1 MEQNLN
7 AEPEITA
14 TTQPEET
21 RSTFSF
27 ANIYTA
33 VILNWKWFVL
43 SLIICIGLAAVY
55 LRYTTPI
62 YQASAKL
69 LIKDNDQNGGGRSA
83 NMLNSATLGMISNS
97 NGFDNELEI
106 LTSHSLAQQAV
117 RDLKLYVNYYHV
129 GKVKDVLMY
138 KTQPINVDVDPSH
151 LERLNA
157 PVDLKI
163 ERTGNSYHVTGTY
176 YVPVN
181 DDQADGPFSI
191 DKTFSQ
197 LPATIGTRAGI
208 ISFNANTVVPMKDGD
223 VMKVN
228 IQSPKFA
235 AYKYVGE
242 LNVSQTS
249 KTTTIAQLTLS
260 DESPQR
266 AIDYLQ
272 QLSICYNR
280 QANEDKNEVAE
291 RTEEFINGRLEK
303 INAELGSTEGQLESY
318 KKRNGMIDLKAN
330 ATSAFSNADQY
341 SQKLSEANT
350 QVALLDEMQN
360 YMDNPNN
367 RFQPLPSNVGLNDD
381 AATSLIT
388 NYNQLVQ
395 RRNLLLQSASET
407 SPSVM
412 PLTTQIEDMDRAIRR
427 ALKQARRN
435 LDIQRNS
442 VASQFGK
449 YQGQVGESPEQE
461 RMLTQIGRQQEVKS
475 GLYLMLLQKRE
486 ENSIS
491 LAATADKGK
500 LIDGPA
506 LGGKVSPKSSMILM
520 AALII
525 ALALPALIIFLLE
538 FFRYKIEGHE
548 DVAKLT
554 TLPIIAD
561 VAVSTE
567 SAKTKGEIVIHENR
581 NNQMEEIFRSMRT
594 NLQFVLEN
602 DEKVVMFT
610 SSTSGEGKTF
620 ITSNLAVSFALLG
633 KKVLLVGLDIRKP
646 RLADLFEIDDHQHG
660 ITNLL
665 VKNAPSWEEI
675 QQQLV
680 PSGINNNL
688 TLLMAGP
695 TPPNPSE
702 LVSRKSLD
710 DIFAELRKHYDYIL
724 VDTAP
729 VGLITDT
736 IEIGRVCDAT
746 VFVCRADFTPKESI
760 VMINS
765 LHNQKKLPK
774 INIVINGIDMSKKK
788 YGYYY
793 GYGRYGKYGRY
804 ARYTYY
810 RQHGSYGSYGSYG
823 YGSYGG
829 YGNYQNSRYGDKND
843 TSIKQ

>member
-21 RSTFSF
+21 RSMFSF

-69 LIKDNDQNGGGRSA
+69 LIKDNNQDGGGRSA

-157 PVDLKI
+157 PIDLKI
-163 ERTGNSYHVTGTY
+163 ERTGNSYHVTGSY
-176 YVPVN
+176 FVPVN

-710 DIFAELRKHYDYIL
+710 DIFTELRKHYDYIL

-729 VGLITDT
+729 VGLVTDT

>member
-1 MEQNLN
+1 M
-7 AEPEITA
+7 
-14 TTQPEET
+14 
-21 RSTFSF
+21 FSF

-69 LIKDNDQNGGGRSA
+69 LIKDNNQDGGGRSA

-729 VGLITDT
+729 VGLVTDT

-810 RQHGSYGSYGSYG
+810 RQHGTYGSYGSYG
-823 YGSYGG
+823 YGSYGS

>member
-129 GKVKDVLMY
+129 GKVKEVLMY

-157 PVDLKI
+157 PIDLKI

-594 NLQFVLEN
+594 NLQFVLEK

-729 VGLITDT
+729 VGLVTDT

>member
-21 RSTFSF
+21 RSMFSF

-69 LIKDNDQNGGGRSA
+69 LIKDNNQDGGGRSA

-157 PVDLKI
+157 PIDLKI
-163 ERTGNSYHVTGTY
+163 ERTGNSYHVTGSY
-176 YVPVN
+176 FVPVN

-594 NLQFVLEN
+594 NLQFVLEK

-610 SSTSGEGKTF
+610 SSISGEGKTF

-665 VKNAPSWEEI
+665 VKNTPTWEDI

-729 VGLITDT
+729 VGLVTDT

-774 INIVINGIDMSKKK
+774 INIVINGIDMSRKK

-810 RQHGSYGSYGSYG
+810 RQHGTYGSYGSYG
-823 YGSYGG
+823 YGSYGS

>member
-14 TTQPEET
+14 TVQPEET

-83 NMLNSATLGMISNS
+83 NMLNTATLGMISNS
-97 NGFDNELEI
+97 NGFDNEMEI

-129 GKVKDVLMY
+129 GKVKEVLMY

-151 LERLNA
+151 LEKLNA
-157 PVDLKI
+157 PIDLKI

-176 YVPVN
+176 FVPVN

-197 LPATIGTRAGI
+197 LPTTIGTRAGI

-260 DESPQR
+260 DENPQR
-266 AIDYLQ
+266 AVDYLQ

-303 INAELGSTEGQLESY
+303 INAELGNTEGQLESY

-330 ATSAFSNADQY
+330 ATSAFANADQF

-367 RFQPLPSNVGLNDD
+367 RFQPLPSNVGLNDE
-381 AATSLIT
+381 AATSLIS

-395 RRNLLLQSASET
+395 KRNLLLQSASET

-435 LDIQRNS
+435 LNIQRNS

-506 LGGKVSPKSSMILM
+506 LGGKVSPKSSVILM

-594 NLQFVLEN
+594 NLQFVLEK

-610 SSTSGEGKTF
+610 SSISGEGKTF

-665 VKNAPSWEEI
+665 VKNTPTWEDI

-729 VGLITDT
+729 VGLVTDT

-774 INIVINGIDMSKKK
+774 INIVINGIDMSRKK

-810 RQHGSYGSYGSYG
+810 RLHGTYGSYGSYG
-823 YGSYGG
+823 YGSYGS

>member
-1 MEQNLN
+1 
-7 AEPEITA
+7 
-14 TTQPEET
+14 
-21 RSTFSF
+21 
-27 ANIYTA
+27 
-33 VILNWKWFVL
+33 
-43 SLIICIGLAAVY
+43 
-55 LRYTTPI
+55 
-62 YQASAKL
+62 
-69 LIKDNDQNGGGRSA
+69 
-83 NMLNSATLGMISNS
+83 
-97 NGFDNELEI
+97 
-106 LTSHSLAQQAV
+106 
-117 RDLKLYVNYYHV
+117 
-129 GKVKDVLMY
+129 
-138 KTQPINVDVDPSH
+138 
-151 LERLNA
+151 
-157 PVDLKI
+157 
-163 ERTGNSYHVTGTY
+163 
-176 YVPVN
+176 
-181 DDQADGPFSI
+181 
-191 DKTFSQ
+191 
-197 LPATIGTRAGI
+197 
-208 ISFNANTVVPMKDGD
+208 MKDGD

-729 VGLITDT
+729 VGLVTDT

>member
-129 GKVKDVLMY
+129 GKVKEVLLY

-157 PVDLKI
+157 PIDLKI

-412 PLTTQIEDMDRAIRR
+412 PLTTQIEDMDRVIRR

-729 VGLITDT
+729 VGLVTDT

>member
-129 GKVKDVLMY
+129 GKVKDELLY
-138 KTQPINVDVDPSH
+138 KTQPINVDMDPSH
-151 LERLNA
+151 LEKLNA
-157 PVDLKI
+157 PINLKI

-176 YVPVN
+176 FVPVN

-260 DESPQR
+260 DENPQR

-303 INAELGSTEGQLESY
+303 INAELGNTEGQLESY

-381 AATSLIT
+381 AATSLIS

-395 RRNLLLQSASET
+395 RRNLLLQSASEN

-442 VASQFGK
+442 VASQYGK

-506 LGGKVSPKSSMILM
+506 LGGKVSPKSSMILL

-525 ALALPALIIFLLE
+525 ALGLPAIIIFLLE

-594 NLQFVLEN
+594 NLQFVLEK

-665 VKNAPSWEEI
+665 VKNDPTWEEI

-729 VGLITDT
+729 VGLVTDT

-810 RQHGSYGSYGSYG
+810 RQHGSYSSYGSYG
-823 YGSYGG
+823 YGGYGG

>member
-21 RSTFSF
+21 RSMFSF

-69 LIKDNDQNGGGRSA
+69 LIKDNNQDGGGRSA

-157 PVDLKI
+157 PIDLKI

-594 NLQFVLEN
+594 NLQFVLEK

-665 VKNAPSWEEI
+665 VKNDPTWEEI

-729 VGLITDT
+729 VGLVTDT
-736 IEIGRVCDAT
+736 IEIGRICDAT

-774 INIVINGIDMSKKK
+774 INIVINGIDMSRKK

-810 RQHGSYGSYGSYG
+810 RQHGTYGSYGSYG
-823 YGSYGG
+823 YGSYGS

>member
-594 NLQFVLEN
+594 NLQFVLEK

-665 VKNAPSWEEI
+665 VKNTPTWEDI

-729 VGLITDT
+729 VGLVTDT

-774 INIVINGIDMSKKK
+774 INIVINGIDMSRKK

-810 RQHGSYGSYGSYG
+810 RQHGTYGSYGSYG
-823 YGSYGG
+823 YGSYGS

>member
-21 RSTFSF
+21 RSMFSF

-69 LIKDNDQNGGGRSA
+69 LIKDNDQDGGGRSA

-157 PVDLKI
+157 PIDLKI

-176 YVPVN
+176 FVPVN
-181 DDQADGPFSI
+181 DDQANGPFSI

-235 AYKYVGE
+235 ANKYVGE

-260 DESPQR
+260 DEDPQR

-303 INAELGSTEGQLESY
+303 INAELGNTEGQLESY

-381 AATSLIT
+381 AATSLIS

-395 RRNLLLQSASET
+395 RRNLLLQSASEN

-442 VASQFGK
+442 VASQYGK

-506 LGGKVSPKSSMILM
+506 LGGKVSPKSSMILL

-525 ALALPALIIFLLE
+525 ALGLPAIIIFLLE

-554 TLPIIAD
+554 TLPIIGD

-594 NLQFVLEN
+594 NLQFVLEK
-602 DEKVVMFT
+602 DEKVIMFT

-665 VKNAPSWEEI
+665 VKNDPTWEEI

-729 VGLITDT
+729 VGLVTDT
-736 IEIGRVCDAT
+736 IEIGRICDAT

-774 INIVINGIDMSKKK
+774 INIVINGIDMSRKK

-810 RQHGSYGSYGSYG
+810 RQHGTYGSYGSYG

>member
-729 VGLITDT
+729 VGLVTDT

-823 YGSYGG
+823 YGSLRG

>member
-129 GKVKDVLMY
+129 GKVKEVLLY

-157 PVDLKI
+157 PIDLKI

-729 VGLITDT
+729 VGLVTDT

>member
-303 INAELGSTEGQLESY
+303 INAELGNTEGQLESY

-381 AATSLIT
+381 AATSLIS

-395 RRNLLLQSASET
+395 RRNLLLQSASEN

-442 VASQFGK
+442 VASQYGK

-506 LGGKVSPKSSMILM
+506 LGGKVSPKSSMILL

-525 ALALPALIIFLLE
+525 ALGLPAIIIFLLE

-594 NLQFVLEN
+594 NLQFVLEK

-665 VKNAPSWEEI
+665 VKNDPTWEEI

-729 VGLITDT
+729 VGLVTDT
-736 IEIGRVCDAT
+736 IEIGRICDAT

-810 RQHGSYGSYGSYG
+810 RQHGTYGSYGSYG
-823 YGSYGG
+823 YGSYGS

>member
-594 NLQFVLEN
+594 NLQFVLEK

-665 VKNAPSWEEI
+665 VKNDPTWEEI

-729 VGLITDT
+729 VGLVTDT
-736 IEIGRVCDAT
+736 IEIGRICDAT

-810 RQHGSYGSYGSYG
+810 RQHGTYGSYGSYG
-823 YGSYGG
+823 YGSYGS

>member
-21 RSTFSF
+21 RSMFSF

-69 LIKDNDQNGGGRSA
+69 LIKDNNQDGGGRSA

-157 PVDLKI
+157 PIDLKI
-163 ERTGNSYHVTGTY
+163 ERTGNSYHVTGSY
-176 YVPVN
+176 FVPVN

-260 DESPQR
+260 DENPQR

-303 INAELGSTEGQLESY
+303 INAELGNTEGQLESY

-381 AATSLIT
+381 AATSLIS

-395 RRNLLLQSASET
+395 RRNLLLQSASEN

-442 VASQFGK
+442 VASQYGK

-506 LGGKVSPKSSMILM
+506 LGGKVSPKSSMILL

-525 ALALPALIIFLLE
+525 ALGLPAIIIFLLE

-594 NLQFVLEN
+594 NLQFVLEK

-665 VKNAPSWEEI
+665 VKNDPTWEEI

-729 VGLITDT
+729 VGLVTDT
-736 IEIGRVCDAT
+736 IEIGRICDAT

-810 RQHGSYGSYGSYG
+810 RQHGTYGSYGSYG
-823 YGSYGG
+823 YGSYGS

>member
-69 LIKDNDQNGGGRSA
+69 LIKDNNQDGGGRSA

-157 PVDLKI
+157 PIDLKI
-163 ERTGNSYHVTGTY
+163 ERTGNSYHVTGSY
-176 YVPVN
+176 FVPVN

-260 DESPQR
+260 DENPQR
-266 AIDYLQ
+266 AVDYLQ

-303 INAELGSTEGQLESY
+303 INAELGNTEGQLESY

-381 AATSLIT
+381 AATSLIS

-395 RRNLLLQSASET
+395 RRNLLLQSASEN

-442 VASQFGK
+442 VASQYGK

-506 LGGKVSPKSSMILM
+506 LGGKVSPKSSMILL

-525 ALALPALIIFLLE
+525 ALGLPAIIIFLLE

-594 NLQFVLEN
+594 NLQFVLEK

-665 VKNAPSWEEI
+665 VKNTPTWEDI

-729 VGLITDT
+729 VGLVTDT
-736 IEIGRVCDAT
+736 IEIGRICDAT

-774 INIVINGIDMSKKK
+774 INIVINGIDMSRKK

-810 RQHGSYGSYGSYG
+810 RQHGTYGSYGSYG
-823 YGSYGG
+823 YGSYGS

>member
-594 NLQFVLEN
+594 NLQFVLEK

-665 VKNAPSWEEI
+665 VKNDPTWEEI

-729 VGLITDT
+729 VGLVTDT

>member
-129 GKVKDVLMY
+129 GKVKDELLY
-138 KTQPINVDVDPSH
+138 KTQPINVDMDPSH
-151 LERLNA
+151 LEKLNA
-157 PVDLKI
+157 PINLKI

-176 YVPVN
+176 FVPVN

-260 DESPQR
+260 DENPQR

-303 INAELGSTEGQLESY
+303 INAELGNTEGQLESY

-330 ATSAFSNADQY
+330 TTSAFSNADQY

-381 AATSLIT
+381 AATSLIS

-395 RRNLLLQSASET
+395 RRNLLLQSASEN

-442 VASQFGK
+442 VASQYGK

-506 LGGKVSPKSSMILM
+506 LGGKVSPKSSMILL

-525 ALALPALIIFLLE
+525 ALGLPAIIIFLLE

-594 NLQFVLEN
+594 NLQFVLEK

-610 SSTSGEGKTF
+610 SSISGEGKTF

-665 VKNAPSWEEI
+665 VKNTPTWEDI

-729 VGLITDT
+729 VGLVTDT

-810 RQHGSYGSYGSYG
+810 RQHGSYSSYGSYG
-823 YGSYGG
+823 YGGYGG